1 MENRR
6 RRRLSVERLPRRL
19 GGHLRQRG
27 GRADGA
33 GEEEHDTYEEQD
45 GDRKAHCALHGEAVT
60 SDGQTL
66 GGPPGSQQQAEIWG
80 GICSVEKQTPD
91 KLVH

>member
-1 MENRR
+1 M
-6 RRRLSVERLPRRL
+6 ERLPHRL

-80 GICSVEKQTPD
+80 AFVQWRNKPWTSWSTEKNNN
-91 KLVH
+91 KV